1 MNRSIHKRFN
11 LNGLFTDFKHHAKS
25 WANSK
30 KMRTKRER
38 QRLKEE
44 LDECN
49 CKGYE
54 DAEELHTL

>member
-1 MNRSIHKRFN
+1 MSRSTYKRFN

-38 QRLKEE
+38 QKLKEE
-44 LDECN
+44 LNEHN
-49 CKGYE
+49 CEGYE
-54 DAEELHTL
+54 NADEL